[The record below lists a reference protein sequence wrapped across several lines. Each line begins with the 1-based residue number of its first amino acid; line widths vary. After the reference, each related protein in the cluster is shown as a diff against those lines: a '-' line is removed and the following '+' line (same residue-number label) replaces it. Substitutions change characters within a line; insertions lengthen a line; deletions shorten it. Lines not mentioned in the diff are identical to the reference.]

1 VSKSEIKK
9 AQDHFNKGLKIQ
21 GEIGKLIAKLDKLG
35 FEFTFMNYQ
44 SSIRRKRK

>member
-1 VSKSEIKK
+1 MNKK
-9 AQDHFNKGLKIQ
+9 EKAAEHFNKGLKIQ
-21 GEIGKLIAKLDKLG
+21 GEIGKLITKLDKLG